1 MRPITITT
9 GQYGDLSFEEVCR
22 TMSEIGYDG
31 LEIAVASHLD
41 VRRFCAEEDYR
52 RQIQETLDAIQ
63 NNKEAFLASHIYQN
77 AVAMCILQLGELT
90 KQLTPE
96 FTAAHRQIPWSL
108 IAKTRDNYAHHYGVV
123 DFELVWETAVEDI
136 PGLAAFCSSYLN
148 Q

>member
-1 MRPITITT
+1 MPRADQNARNRNCIEHMLK
-9 GQYGDLSFEEVCR
+9 YCD
-22 TMSEIGYDG
+22 
-31 LEIAVASHLD
+31 
-41 VRRFCAEEDYR
+41 
-52 RQIQETLDAIQ
+52 QIQETLDAIQ

-123 DFELVWETAVEDI
+123 DFELFWETAVEDI

>member
-1 MRPITITT
+1 MH
-9 GQYGDLSFEEVCR
+9 V
-22 TMSEIGYDG
+22 
-31 LEIAVASHLD
+31 
-41 VRRFCAEEDYR
+41 
-52 RQIQETLDAIQ
+52 
-63 NNKEAFLASHIYQN
+63 YQN